1 MSQNR
6 SVPNLPPGVEII
18 PPGHEPREG
27 EPVAPVKFPWLQIIV
42 MGLLALLYSGSP
54 LDLIPDFIPVL
65 GWMDDLFVDLGLF
78 GLILRAIFKYYSLKA
93 TVGRGGS
100 MKSAL
105 RSIFT
110 RSVLKRVAK

>member
-1 MSQNR
+1 MSRNQN
-6 SVPNLPPGVEII
+6 VPDLPPGVEII
-18 PPGHEPREG
+18 PPGQESRAG
-27 EPVAPVKFPWLQIIV
+27 EPAARKFPWLQIIV

-78 GLILRAIFKYYSLKA
+78 GLILRTVFKYYSLKA
-93 TVGRGGS
+93 TVRRGGS